1 MESKPPFVSELE
13 LASFVTGFENGTLPA
28 SQWTHAAHVA
38 VAGWYLSRSPSPA
51 DALDALRQR
60 IRSYNDMTG
69 SPNTQARGYHETLTV
84 FWVRVL
90 HRAMEGQ
97 DVSMPLHERIN
108 ELVDR
113 FGGASG
119 LWKEYYS
126 FNVIR
131 SREARARWM
140 EPDLRPLQ

>member
-1 MESKPPFVSELE
+1 MESKPAFVSDSE
-13 LASFVTGFENGTLPA
+13 LANLVAGFESGTLPA

-38 VAGWYLSRSPSPA
+38 VAGWYLSCCPSA
-51 DALDALRQR
+51 AAALEMLRQG

-90 HRAMEGQ
+90 QGAMAGQ
-97 DVSMPLHERIN
+97 DASMPLYQRIN
-108 ELVDR
+108 ELIDR

-126 FNVIR
+126 YNVVR

-140 EPDLRPLQ
+140 EPDLRSIQ